1 MIKRCLII
9 FLTLSLLGCAY
20 KSTSQIM
27 NSWMGS
33 HISQVIQSWG
43 PPTQITPDGAGGH
56 IYIWRPQPMAPP
68 PPTIQKHGTVRWNAL
83 LQQYEYVEETSP
95 TQTLNSTLQ
104 KIAIDM
110 HNKSYKMFYV
120 RPNGIVYHWRAR

>member
-1 MIKRCLII
+1 MIKRPLII
-9 FLTLSLLGCAY
+9 LMALVFLGCAH
-20 KSTSQIM
+20 KNTSEIM

-33 HISQVIQSWG
+33 HISEVIQSWG
-43 PPTQITPDGAGGH
+43 PPTQVADDGAGGR
-56 IYIWRPQPMAPP
+56 IYIWRPQPMTTT
-68 PPTIQKHGTVRWNAL
+68 PPTIQKRGVLRWNAL

-95 TQTLNSTLQ
+95 TQTLNEALQ

-120 RPNGIVYHWRAR
+120 RPNGIIYHWRTQ